1 MRRPAIILSLAAAL
15 LSACA
20 TYPTPNPQQQ
30 RLQSMPQ
37 RYNQFDVVMG
47 WEVKPS
53 DGGTVVQG
61 IVKNVRYYMMRGLEI
76 WVVPLDSAGKEITRG
91 VTYIIPSD
99 LPLDHSADFT
109 VKLPVTVTAGER
121 LRFTYK
127 YSGNDGGD
135 ADKGGGIDWMQSFVT
150 VVPAR

>member
-1 MRRPAIILSLAAAL
+1 MRRPTAILLLIAAL

-20 TYPTPNPQQQ
+20 TYPDPRQQ
-30 RLQSMPQ
+30 RLQAMPQ
-37 RYNQFDVVMG
+37 RYSQFDIVMG

-53 DGGTVVQG
+53 DGGAVVQG
-61 IVKNVRYYMMRGLEI
+61 MVKNVRYYMMRGLEI
-76 WVVPLDSAGKEITRG
+76 WVAPLDPAGKEITRS

-99 LPLDHSADFT
+99 LPLDRSADFT
-109 VKLPVTVTAGER
+109 VKLPVPVTAGDR

-127 YSGNDGGD
+127 YWGSDGGD
-135 ADKGGGIDWMQSFVT
+135 GAKGDGMNWMQSFIT

>member
-1 MRRPAIILSLAAAL
+1 MRRPTVILLLAVAL

-20 TYPTPNPQQQ
+20 TYPDPQQQ
-30 RLQSMPQ
+30 RLQAMPQ
-37 RYNQFDVVMG
+37 RYSQFDLVMG

-61 IVKNVRYYMMRGLEI
+61 MVKNVRYFMMHGLEI
-76 WVVPLDSAGKEITRG
+76 WVAPLDSAGKEITRN
-91 VTYIIPSD
+91 VSYIIPND
-99 LPLDHSADFT
+99 LPIDRSADFT
-109 VKLPVTVTAGER
+109 VKLPVPVTAGER

-127 YSGNDGGD
+127 YLGSDGGD
-135 ADKGGGIDWMQSFVT
+135 GAKGDGTNWMQSFVT